1 MSGDQGKNYR
11 YTSKTKKIHLNAY
24 FIILAGTT
32 GEISITATFAGL
44 ATPQEGGAGDR
55 DGDQEEEEE
64 EETGTSPAETPAVQE
79 TSAALPQT
87 TLTS

>member
-1 MSGDQGKNYR
+1 MP
-11 YTSKTKKIHLNAY
+11 
-24 FIILAGTT
+24 IINLTGTT

-44 ATPQEGGAGDR
+44 ATPQEEGAGDR

-64 EETGTSPAETPAVQE
+64 GTGTSPAETQAVQE

>member
-44 ATPQEGGAGDR
+44 ATPQEEGAGDR

-64 EETGTSPAETPAVQE
+64 GTDTSPVVETQAVQE